1 MVYQD
6 YELIPTK
13 RVNKDRI
20 DAWVLSRRRFSA
32 IGGYSTLYMAG
43 MFGYLGHLSGMFAA
57 QPISTPIMS
66 AAGRVSLARNVAIL
80 SAPAAIGLAVGMAS
94 FGDT

>member
-1 MVYQD
+1 M
-6 YELIPTK
+6 IPTK

-20 DAWVLSRRRFSA
+20 DAWILSRRRFNA

-43 MFGYLGHLSGMFAA
+43 MFGYFGHLSGLFPA
-57 QPISTPIMS
+57 QPITSPIMS
-66 AAGRVSLARNVAIL
+66 AAGRVSLARNLAII
-80 SAPAAIGLAVGMAS
+80 SAPALIGVAVGMAS